1 MPKSELE
8 PIIFEVDMTKQTETI
23 ENVLCEM
30 EDIGLVNID
39 ISKFNMINELRWYMG
54 DEDFYKF
61 LEKICRVWDFE
72 HLMHH
77 FESAEK

>member
-1 MPKSELE
+1 MKET
-8 PIIFEVDMTKQTETI
+8 EVI

-30 EDIGLVNID
+30 EDIGLVNVD
-39 ISKFNMINELRWYMG
+39 TSKFNMINELRWYMG

-72 HLMHH
+72 HLSHH
-77 FESAEK
+77 FD

>member
-1 MPKSELE
+1 
-8 PIIFEVDMTKQTETI
+8 MTKQTEAI

-61 LEKICRVWDFE
+61 LKKICRVWDFE